1 MRLRRLQG
9 GMAGLTLVLLSLLV
23 IYPFYFMIQTSFK
36 DNTQF
41 VRQFWL
47 PVPPFHLSNY
57 SEAFSVISHYMLNS
71 VIVVGVA
78 TLGVLVIA
86 TLAAYPFARMRF
98 VGRTWL
104 YRLLIG
110 MMMVPPVLTLVPE
123 FILIRDFNLIGTY
136 AGVILPYIAA
146 GEVLGI
152 FILRT
157 FFAALP
163 EELFEAARIDGASEW
178 QIFLYVAVPMVR
190 PALASIAILQV
201 LTNWNDYVWPLL
213 VLTDDSVKTLVLG
226 LTAFQTH
233 YVTQYGPQ
241 MAGYTIS
248 ALPLMVLFAFGM
260 RQFVSGLTAGA
271 LKL

>member
-1 MRLRRLQG
+1 MRIRNVPGLV
-9 GMAGLTLVLLSLLV
+9 AGSLLTILILLM
-23 IYPFYFMIQTSFK
+23 IYPFYFMMQTSLK

-41 VRQFWL
+41 VQQFW
-47 PVPPFHLSNY
+47 VPAPPYHLSNY
-57 SEAFSVISHYMLNS
+57 GEAFPIIIHYMLNS

-78 TLGVLVIA
+78 ALGVLMVA

-98 VGRTWL
+98 VGREWL
-104 YRLLIG
+104 YRALIA

-123 FILIRDFNLIGTY
+123 FILIRQFNLIGNY
-136 AGVILPYIAA
+136 AGVILPYIAT
-146 GEVLGI
+146 GEILGI
-152 FILRT
+152 FILRA

-163 EELFEAARIDGASEW
+163 EELFESARIDGAAEW
-178 QIFLYVAVPMVR
+178 QIFLFIALPMVR

-233 YVTQYGPQ
+233 YITEYGPQ
-241 MAGYTIS
+241 MAGYTLS
-248 ALPLMVLFAFGM
+248 AIPLLLLFAFGM

>member
-1 MRLRRLQG
+1 MRRLQR
-9 GMAGLTLVLLSLLV
+9 AGAALLLVLLILLM
-23 IYPFYFMIQTSFK
+23 IYPFYFMVQTSLK
-36 DNTQF
+36 DNTEF

-47 PVPPFHLSNY
+47 PAAPFHFSNY
-57 SEAFSVISHYMLNS
+57 GEAFPIIAHYMLNS
-71 VIVVGVA
+71 VIVVGLA

-98 VGRTWL
+98 VGRIWL
-104 YRLLIG
+104 YRALIG

-123 FILIRDFNLIGTY
+123 FILIRQFNLIGTY
-136 AGVILPYIAA
+136 AGVILPYVAA

-152 FILRT
+152 FILRS
-157 FFAALP
+157 FFAGLP
-163 EELFEAARIDGASEW
+163 EELFESARLDGAAEW
-178 QIFLYVAVPMVR
+178 QIFMYVAVPLVR

-233 YVTQYGPQ
+233 YVTEYGPQ

-248 ALPLMVLFAFGM
+248 ALPLLLLFAFGM